1 MEINILGISG
11 SPVSDGNCDRVMK
24 EALSSME
31 GQEGVQTEFIGLA
44 KFSQR
49 GAEILKETYH
59 DVVEK
64 TAGSRFQQAASIDK
78 AYLTDMVQE
87 LIDRGYVVRS
97 VDIRGG
103 WQEIDTP
110 QDLERAR
117 ERERWV

>member
-1 MEINILGISG
+1 L
-11 SPVSDGNCDRVMK
+11 RVC
-24 EALSSME
+24 
-31 GQEGVQTEFIGLA
+31 EFIGLA

-59 DVVEK
+59 DVLEK
-64 TAGSRFQQAASIDK
+64 TAGGSFQRAASIDK

-110 QDLERAR
+110 QDLEWAR